1 MSFFQKIRTMF
12 GAGEASVSFDNGDPI
27 SVEQGTSILQ
37 VALDNEIELE
47 HFCEGSCSCSTCRVE
62 IIKGG
67 KNLSKMQP
75 DEAAM
80 LGENRIAKGD
90 RLSCQA
96 KVNGEVHVRIP
107 DLF

>member
-1 MSFFQKIRTMF
+1 MSFFKNLFSMF
-12 GAGEASVSFDNGDPI
+12 GDSKPSIQFGDGERFDVDK
-27 SVEQGTSILQ
+27 GTSILQ
-37 VALDNEIELE
+37 VALDKDVELE
-47 HFCEGSCSCSTCRVE
+47 HFCEGTCSCSTCRVE

-67 KNLSKMQP
+67 ENLSKIQP

-80 LGENRIAKGD
+80 LGEKRVASGD

-96 KVNGEVHVRIP
+96 KINGEVHVRIP